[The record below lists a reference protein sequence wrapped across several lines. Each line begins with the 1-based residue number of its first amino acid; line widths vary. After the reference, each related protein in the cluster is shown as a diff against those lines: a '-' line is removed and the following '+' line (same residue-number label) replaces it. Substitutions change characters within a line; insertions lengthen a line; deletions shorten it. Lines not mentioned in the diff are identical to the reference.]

1 MAETKKDQEATAEA
15 AALRTLIKDL
25 EPEGKALLVTSF
37 HETVKLVQSYML
49 SGLGSSFFFV
59 VLAFSGAANLTI
71 QAPAMGSSVP
81 VSTNLA
87 LTLALAIYW
96 AAGSMCTLLVDRVRR
111 ISLVLHYAA
120 PSLHIAAHSFPS
132 VVLLRSYGPRLGL
145 ALLPPALVFVGAIAL
160 WGRSLIAVWPTLGLL
175 ILLLPFVILACQLWR
190 PIGGD
195 QTDLWRG

>member
-145 ALLPPALVFVGAIAL
+145 GFCLLGHARTMPIFRKPPSKRFPHIRRGRAAPPAVSGIIRTVAGAI
-160 WGRSLIAVWPTLGLL
+160 GFAV
-175 ILLLPFVILACQLWR
+175 
-190 PIGGD
+190 
-195 QTDLWRG
+195 